1 MKYVAGY
8 PPIFYK
14 AEKHSIVVGMLNGKI
29 QDGDSL
35 LLLLF
40 LEQNKLWNN
49 NNPCWWKKLEHD
61 EPIRK
66 LELELHWCT

>member
-1 MKYVAGY
+1 MKYVARY
-8 PPIFYK
+8 PPIYYK
-14 AEKHSIVVGMLNGKI
+14 AEKHSIAVGMLNGKI

-49 NNPCWWKKLEHD
+49 NNPCW
-61 EPIRK
+61 
-66 LELELHWCT
+66 